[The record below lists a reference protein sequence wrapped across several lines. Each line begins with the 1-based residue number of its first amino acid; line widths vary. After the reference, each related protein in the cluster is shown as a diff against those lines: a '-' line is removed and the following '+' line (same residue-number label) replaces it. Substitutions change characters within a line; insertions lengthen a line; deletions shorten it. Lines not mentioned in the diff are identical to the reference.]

1 MLPPKFSIQR
11 NNEIANINAKKAFG
25 KEVIGDG
32 VRNLKQQKFVKV
44 CGLVGFVTQCFI
56 TTGQQNPAVH
66 RWLPQIR

>member
-32 VRNLKQQKFVKV
+32 VGNLKQQKFVKV
-44 CGLVGFVTQCFI
+44 CGLVGFVT
-56 TTGQQNPAVH
+56 
-66 RWLPQIR
+66 